1 MTTRRCLV
9 QEWEYKVVGVGF
21 RMGGGMEKLLN
32 EHGREGWELVF
43 VLQNGA
49 FVFKRPLGQ
58 ATR

>member
-1 MTTRRCLV
+1 MQV
-9 QEWEYKVVGVGF
+9 QEWEYKVVGVGL

-49 FVFKRPLGQ
+49 FVFKRP
-58 ATR
+58 AR